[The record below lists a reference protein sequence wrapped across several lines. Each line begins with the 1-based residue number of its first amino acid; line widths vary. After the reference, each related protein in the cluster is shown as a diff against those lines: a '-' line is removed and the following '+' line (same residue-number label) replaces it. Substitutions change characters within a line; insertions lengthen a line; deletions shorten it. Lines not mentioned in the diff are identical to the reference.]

1 MFTLIIEDKQGQVV
15 DEYSFEDGEFII
27 GRSHQ
32 ADIVLQSDNV
42 SRRHARLFTQ
52 DGRCFIEDLKAAN
65 GIWLNGKRIYNVT
78 ELPKSSQLRVGD
90 FFLHL
95 EGASPT
101 RTVNAVTYGHLV
113 PMPGSVGAHAD
124 LSQANVLI
132 GRGKDCGVVLHDV
145 SVSRIH
151 AKIARQ
157 ADGRVL
163 VEDLRSSNGTFVN
176 DRRVEQ
182 QELSH
187 GDRVRFGTV
196 AYSFQLVGE
205 APISESDLPPAPVMQ
220 PRAMP
225 QGAQGG
231 QAGAPSGQAGARWQG
246 APVHAPH
253 QHAES
258 TMPSNLLAPP
268 RSILPQIAMVAVIAV
283 AAVCLIVLVGIAYDK
298 WLTPKTEPPPLP
310 VQVEKPLVEPV
321 KSAPVDRAQF
331 DALVTR
337 GQDAVARR
345 QWDEAQDLFEK
356 ARHIDPVHARPTEA
370 LNLINKEK
378 RNGAR
383 FAQAEAAFARK
394 DYDAAIQANKSISPD
409 SVYRND
415 ANTALEAIA
424 GLLEMDG
431 DTACLAKDFIK
442 CQNLY
447 LTAISTDFAKPEV
460 NAKYAKAMKKKH

>member
-1 MFTLIIEDKQGQVV
+1 MFTLIIEDKQGQVI

-65 GIWLNGKRIYNVT
+65 GIWLNGKRVYNVT
-78 ELPKSSQLRVGD
+78 ELPKSSQLRIGD

-95 EGASPT
+95 EGASHNRTAAAIMWGRLIPLQSNIGAPT
-101 RTVNAVTYGHLV
+101 DLTQSTVLV
-113 PMPGSVGAHAD
+113 
-124 LSQANVLI
+124 
-132 GRGKDCGVVLHDV
+132 GRGKDCGVVLPDV

-151 AKIARQ
+151 AKFARQ
-157 ADGRVL
+157 PDGRVVL
-163 VEDLRSSNGTFVN
+163 EDLRSSNGTFVN
-176 DRRVEQ
+176 DRRIEQ
-182 QELSH
+182 TDLTH

-196 AYSFQLVGE
+196 AFAYQVEG
-205 APISESDLPPAPVMQ
+205 APELNLPGNPPAPVQ
-220 PRAMP
+220 QIPGVWSGHPAPAR
-225 QGAQGG
+225 GSIT
-231 QAGAPSGQAGARWQG
+231 AGDPL
-246 APVHAPH
+246 
-253 QHAES
+253 
-258 TMPSNLLAPP
+258 MPSSLLTPP
-268 RSILPQIAMVAVIAV
+268 KSVLPQIAMVAVIAV

-298 WLTPKTEPPPLP
+298 WVAPKVQEAAAPKPVPAVVPAASPPPP
-310 VQVEKPLVEPV
+310 P
-321 KSAPVDRAQF
+321 APVDQAQF
-331 DALVTR
+331 DALITR

-356 ARHIDPVHARPTEA
+356 ARKLDSVHARPTEA

-378 RNGAR
+378 RNGGR
-383 FAQAEAAFARK
+383 FAQAEAAFARR
-394 DYDAAIQANKSISPD
+394 DYEGAIQANKSIAPD
-409 SVYRND
+409 SVYRTD

-431 DTACLAKDFIK
+431 DTACGSRDWVR

-447 LTAISTDFAKPEV
+447 LTAISTDFAKPDV
-460 NAKYAKAMKKKH
+460 NAKYARAMKKHK